1 MAKRQWRNDM
11 SQQQKDKISQANK
24 GKTLSP
30 ETRRR
35 ISQSLENYW
44 SQLFPKPTTSNSGG
58 TIPPTSPLNNQ
69 E

>member
-11 SQQQKDKISQANK
+11 SQQQKDNIAQANK
-24 GKTLSP
+24 GKKLSQQ
-30 ETRRR
+30 TKDR
-35 ISQSLENYW
+35 ISKSLEKYW
-44 SQLFPKPTTSNSGG
+44 SQLLPKPTTSTTGG

>member
-30 ETRRR
+30 DTRRR
-35 ISQSLENYW
+35 ISQSLEKYW
-44 SQLFPKPTTSNSGG
+44 SSLLPKPTTSNSGG
-58 TIPPTSPLNNQ
+58 TIPPTSPLNKQ

>member
-35 ISQSLENYW
+35 ISQSLEKYW
-44 SQLFPKPTTSNSGG
+44 SSLLPKPTPSNSGG
-58 TIPPTSPLNNQ
+58 TIPPTSPLNS
-69 E
+69 